1 MTFRREKGANDQ
13 ILLLADFQEITFRKK
28 KEQNDLKHSST
39 KVKYY
44 YLWGGDMIMETERR
58 ILMQTEPKHLE

>member
-28 KEQNDLKHSST
+28 KEQNDLKHSSIR
-39 KVKYY
+39 VK
-44 YLWGGDMIMETERR
+44 W
-58 ILMQTEPKHLE
+58 K